1 MVETGYFHSG
11 DNELFYSCT
20 VPPGKAADAGVM
32 FVHAGSGNRL
42 GPHRMFV
49 EMAEGLNI
57 LGYPTFR
64 FDLSGCGDST
74 GAISR
79 NGIRAQVTDVVE
91 ATRFF
96 VALTNLKS
104 VVLLGI
110 SRGAHICFTVMAEY
124 HLPLGGM
131 ILLSMPVS
139 STGSALKSFGS
150 RLAEYTCKLKDP
162 KYLRKLLSGQ
172 ADITQI
178 RKTLMTALRLGHRYR
193 QAERKTFKSKCQILF
208 IYGQRDPISAKSRR
222 HYTSKCHQ
230 NNLVYDLYIV
240 AGANH
245 SFFHYKWK
253 EEICNVSE
261 RWLEKILN

>member
-1 MVETGYFHSG
+1 MVETGYFRSG

-20 VPPGKAADAGVM
+20 VPTGKARVAGIV

-49 EMAEGLNI
+49 EMAEGFNI

-64 FDLSGCGDST
+64 FDWSGCGDST
-74 GAISR
+74 GAISQ
-79 NGIRAQVTDVVE
+79 NGIKAQVADVVE

-96 VALTNLKS
+96 VGLANLES

-110 SRGAHICFTVMAEY
+110 SRGARICFTVMAEH
-124 HLPLGGM
+124 HLPLAGM
-131 ILLSMPVS
+131 ILLSIPVS

-150 RLAEYTCKLKDP
+150 QLTEYIYKLKDP
-162 KYLRKLLSGQ
+162 KYLGKLLSGH

-178 RKTLMTALRLGHRYR
+178 RKTLMTALRLGHRYG
-193 QAERKTFKSKCQILF
+193 QAERKTFKSKCHILF
-208 IYGQRDPISAKSRR
+208 IYGERDPISVKSRR
-222 HYTSKCHQ
+222 YCTSKCHQ
-230 NNLVYDLYIV
+230 NNLAYDLHIV

-245 SFFHYKWK
+245 SYFHYKWK
-253 EEICNVSE
+253 EEVRKVSE

>member
-1 MVETGYFHSG
+1 MVETGYFRSG

-20 VPPGKAADAGVM
+20 VPTGKTTDAGVV
-32 FVHAGSGNRL
+32 FVHAGGGNKL

-49 EMAEGLNI
+49 EMAESFNI
-57 LGYPTFR
+57 LGYPTLR

-79 NGIRAQVTDVVE
+79 NGIKAQVADVVE

-96 VALTNLKS
+96 MGLANLEN

-110 SRGAHICFTVMAEY
+110 SRGARICFTVMAEH
-124 HLPLGGM
+124 HLPLAGM

-139 STGSALKSFGS
+139 STGSALRSFGS
-150 RLAEYTCKLKDP
+150 QLTEYICKLKDP
-162 KYLRKLLSGQ
+162 KYLRKLLSGR
-172 ADITQI
+172 ADIIQI
-178 RKTLMTALRLGHRYR
+178 GTTLVTALQLGHRYKR
-193 QAERKTFKSKCQILF
+193 VERKTYDSKCHVLF
-208 IYGQRDPISAKSRR
+208 IYGDRDPISTKSRR
-222 HYTSKCHQ
+222 YYTSKCHQ
-230 NNLVYDLYIV
+230 NNLAYDLHIV

-253 EEICNVSE
+253 KEVCNVSE